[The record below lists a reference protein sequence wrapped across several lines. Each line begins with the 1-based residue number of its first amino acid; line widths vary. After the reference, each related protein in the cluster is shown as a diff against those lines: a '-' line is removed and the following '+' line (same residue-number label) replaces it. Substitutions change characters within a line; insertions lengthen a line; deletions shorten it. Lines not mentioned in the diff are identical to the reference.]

1 MWFTVEIYL
10 QLEQSAD
17 KRGDKQNGVKKTSIQ
32 NEFIFVVYVSFNL
45 DYLYHLFDNWKGG

>member
-1 MWFTVEIYL
+1 MWCTVEIYL

-32 NEFIFVVYVSFNL
+32 NEFIFVVYVSFDL
-45 DYLYHLFDNWKGG
+45 DYLYHLFDN